1 VPQFLSYALE
11 KKLSRHPERFGSGE
25 IEGVAAPEACNNA
38 AVGGTFI
45 PLLSLGI
52 PSNAMTAILLGALMI
67 YGLTPG
73 PLLIKNSP
81 DLFWGVIAS
90 MYIGNIMLLILNLPL
105 IPMWV
110 SVLKIPYSYLSAFI
124 ILFCLIGAYSLN
136 NSTTD
141 IYIAVIFSLI
151 GLLMKKFAFEPAPLV
166 LAFVLGPLLETALR
180 RSLILSDGSF
190 SIFLQRPISAV
201 FILLSV
207 VVLAAPLFSKLRLGR
222 GLSEED

>member
-1 VPQFLSYALE
+1 
-11 KKLSRHPERFGSGE
+11 
-25 IEGVAAPEACNNA
+25 
-38 AVGGTFI
+38 
-45 PLLSLGI
+45 
-52 PSNAMTAILLGALMI
+52 
-67 YGLTPG
+67 LTPG

-105 IPMWV
+105 IPLWV
-110 SVLKIPYSYLSAFI
+110 SVLKIPYSYLSSFI

-136 NSTTD
+136 NNVAD
-141 IYIAVIFSLI
+141 IYIAVVFSFV
-151 GLLMKKFAFEPAPLV
+151 GLLMKKFEFEPAPLV

-190 SIFLQRPISAV
+190 FIFIQRPLSAA
-201 FILLSV
+201 FILFSV
-207 VVLAAPLFSKLRLGR
+207 VVLVAPLFSKLRLGR

>member
-1 VPQFLSYALE
+1 
-11 KKLSRHPERFGSGE
+11 
-25 IEGVAAPEACNNA
+25 
-38 AVGGTFI
+38 
-45 PLLSLGI
+45 
-52 PSNAMTAILLGALMI
+52 
-67 YGLTPG
+67 
-73 PLLIKNSP
+73 
-81 DLFWGVIAS
+81 VIAS

-110 SVLKIPYSYLSAFI
+110 SVLKVPYSYLSSFI

-141 IYIAVIFSLI
+141 IYVAVIFSVV